1 MTVSTISSALWK
13 TWWINTES
21 QNIINILNWNRTAEQ
36 MIWEYFGLRK
46 EKIMSD
52 DWLELIDMLNE
63 FRDPK
68 ALQEKKVQ
76 FVPYFAEKW
85 MTEEMFY
92 KVVPKE
98 YVYIPKQIK
107 DEQQN
112 DISSWTIEEQWVLQS
127 SNKWVRKNK
136 G

>member
-1 MTVSTISSALWK
+1 
-13 TWWINTES
+13 
-21 QNIINILNWNRTAEQ
+21 
-36 MIWEYFGLRK
+36 
-46 EKIMSD
+46 
-52 DWLELIDMLNE
+52 
-63 FRDPK
+63 
-68 ALQEKKVQ
+68 
-76 FVPYFAEKW
+76 
-85 MTEEMFY
+85 MFY

-136 G
+136 R